1 MMTIV
6 EFFDREMLENIVGT
20 LMLHPKHVVLFGNNK
35 QEMTTFQ
42 KRMLKILTKKKIAT
56 TIEVVEVDTKN
67 YSAIIRVLNQL
78 IHTYPDCVFDL
89 TGGEPMI
96 LVAMG
101 AVSAQR
107 GIPLHA
113 ITPENCVVKTILH
126 GKQEQKKTQHVALT
140 VYESVMLYGGTI
152 SSGFPEPKK
161 SSSHLYNELNRDI
174 TALWYILRKNCG
186 NWNIAVDTISSW
198 ANSVESKG
206 SALTFTVPQDFF
218 LDSNRNSHKALCT
231 NTMLKQL
238 TEKKIIIPQGTDGN
252 SCYAFKN
259 NQMRYALSRSG
270 TVLELYTLLCILS
283 TRRDDG
289 TPLITDTISG
299 AVIDWTRAKDKHDDV
314 KNEIDVLATS
324 GVIPV
329 FISCKNGSV
338 NSDELYKLNTVAER
352 FGGKYARKIL
362 VMTHSFVRRSFLR
375 RAAAMDI
382 QVIGGVHEMSREVF
396 IKKLQDSITQKTL
409 LDE

>member
-1 MMTIV
+1 MTIV

-42 KRMLKILTKKKIAT
+42 TRMHKILTKKKIAT

-78 IHTYPDCVFDL
+78 IHAYPDCVFDL

-101 AVSAQR
+101 AVSAER
-107 GIPLHA
+107 DVPLHA
-113 ITPENCVVKTILH
+113 INPENSVVKTILH
-126 GKQEQKKTQHVALT
+126 GNQEQKKTQHVALT
-140 VYESVMLYGGTI
+140 VYESVLLYGGTI
-152 SSGFPEPKK
+152 SSGFPETKK
-161 SSSHLYNELNRDI
+161 SFSLLYNELNRDI

-186 NWNIAVDTISSW
+186 NWNTAIDTMSSW
-198 ANSVESKG
+198 LNSIESKKN
-206 SALTFTVPQDFF
+206 ALTFTIPQDFF
-218 LDSNRNSHKALCT
+218 LDSQHNSHKVLCT

-238 TEKKIIIPQGTDGN
+238 TEKKIIIPQRTDGN
-252 SCYAFKN
+252 SCYTFKN
-259 NQMRYALSRSG
+259 KQMRYALSKSG
-270 TVLELYTLLCILS
+270 TVLELYTLLCVFS
-283 TRRDDG
+283 TKRDNG
-289 TPLITDTISG
+289 TPLITDAISG
-299 AVIDWTRAKDKHDDV
+299 ALIDWPQTNDNQNDV
-314 KNEIDVLATS
+314 KNEIDVLATA

-329 FISCKNGSV
+329 FISCKNGNV

-362 VMTHSFVRRSFLR
+362 VMTHAYVRRSFLR

-382 QVIGGVHEMSREVF
+382 KVIRGVHEMSRETF
-396 IKKLQDSITQKTL
+396 IKKLQDSIIQKPV

>member
-1 MMTIV
+1 MTIV
-6 EFFDREMLENIVGT
+6 EFFDSEMLENIVGT
-20 LMLHPKHVVLFGNNK
+20 LMLHPRHVVLFGNNK

-42 KRMLKILTKKKIAT
+42 NRMLKILTKKKIAT

-67 YSAIIRVLNQL
+67 YSAIAEVLNQL

-107 GIPLHA
+107 GVPLHA
-113 ITPENCVVKTILH
+113 IKPENSVVKTILH
-126 GKQEQKKTQHVALT
+126 GNQEQRKTQHIALT
-140 VYESVMLYGGTI
+140 VYEAVMLYGGTI
-152 SSGFPEPKK
+152 SSGFPETKK
-161 SSSHLYNELNRDI
+161 SFSLLYNELNRDI

-186 NWNIAVDTISSW
+186 NWNIAIDTISSW
-198 ANSVESKG
+198 INSAESKRN
-206 SALTFTVPQDFF
+206 ALTFTIPRGFF
-218 LDSNRNSHKALCT
+218 LDMQRNSHKVLCT

-238 TEKKIIIPQGTDGN
+238 TEKKILIQQRTGEN
-252 SCYAFKN
+252 NCYTFKN
-259 NQMRYALSRSG
+259 NQIHYALSKSG
-270 TVLELYTLLCILS
+270 TVLELYTLLCVLS
-283 TRRDDG
+283 TKRNDG
-289 TPLITDTISG
+289 TPLITDAISG
-299 AVIDWTRAKDKHDDV
+299 AVIDWTQAKDKHDDV
-314 KNEIDVLATS
+314 RNEIDVLATA

-329 FISCKNGSV
+329 FISCKNGGV
-338 NSDELYKLNTVAER
+338 NSDELYKLSTVAER

-382 QVIGGVHEMSREVF
+382 NVIRGVHEMSRETF
-396 IKKLQDSITQKTL
+396 IKKLQESITQKTIP
-409 LDE
+409 DE